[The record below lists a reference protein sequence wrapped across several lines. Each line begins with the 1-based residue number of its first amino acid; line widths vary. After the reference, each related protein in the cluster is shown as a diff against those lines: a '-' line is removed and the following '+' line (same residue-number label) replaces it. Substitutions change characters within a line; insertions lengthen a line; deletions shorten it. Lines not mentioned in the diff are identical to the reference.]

1 MVFASSANF
10 PKAVSNLKATLLVL
24 QLSFQLLSKFHP
36 LDITAQLPSFS
47 LLKSTSMSI
56 DETWSETGDPRVALL
71 QETESNVQR
80 KVKSVWSGFTDFALR
95 DNVLEVAVGLMY
107 AGFLIHIVKLH

>member
-1 MVFASSANF
+1 
-10 PKAVSNLKATLLVL
+10 
-24 QLSFQLLSKFHP
+24 
-36 LDITAQLPSFS
+36 
-47 LLKSTSMSI
+47 MSI